1 MLRATCVFALFI
13 AGPLFGASIGGSSK
27 TPLPKLTG
35 PIPVTADSYPFM
47 AANRLLEPID
57 LKKAGYV
64 EEEFI
69 VSGTANVYDWAADGS
84 LTVKIPNAPYTTRI
98 LVRRPAN
105 PARFS
110 GQAVVELLNS
120 ARRFDWAMMSGYVR
134 ETLMERGDAWVG
146 VTMPGGFGT
155 LAKFNKARYESVAG
169 FPNPDAAETCP
180 AASPQEEGLRWDM
193 LSQVAAALKSD
204 TGLKATHVYMAAQG
218 GDVLTYLRAIE
229 PHATLAN
236 GKPTYDGF
244 LLKGPATAGRIR
256 RCAAAP
262 PQGDA
267 RRDIRNSSVPV
278 IQVVAQ
284 GEAAEDYRRPDSD
297 DPNDRYRLYE
307 VASATHIE
315 KWAYRE
321 LPIMADQLAALGT
334 PGQGT
339 PEWPFS
345 VRCDQ
350 EILLQDYPVLKYIF
364 DGAIVNLENW
374 SAKGVAPPKADRIAL
389 TGMYD
394 QFGIGTGGVRS
405 SYTDVPAAVYYTM
418 TPGPGTCRELGRT
431 VPLSWQRLEA
441 LYGSHAK
448 YAARVSH
455 VVDRMVRDHWITE
468 SDAQR
473 IKAAE

>member
-1 MLRATCVFALFI
+1 M
-13 AGPLFGASIGGSSK
+13 
-27 TPLPKLTG
+27 
-35 PIPVTADSYPFM
+35 
-47 AANRLLEPID
+47 
-57 LKKAGYV
+57 
-64 EEEFI
+64 
-69 VSGTANVYDWAADGS
+69 
-84 LTVKIPNAPYTTRI
+84 
-98 LVRRPAN
+98 
-105 PARFS
+105 
-110 GQAVVELLNS
+110 VELPNS
-120 ARRFDWAMMSGYVR
+120 ARRFDWAMMSGYLR

-155 LAKFNKARYESVAG
+155 LAKFNKARYESVIG

-180 AASPQEEGLRWDM
+180 ARVASGRRFALGHAQPG
-193 LSQVAAALKSD
+193 AAALKSD
-204 TGLKATHVYMAAQG
+204 TGIKATHVYMAAQG
-218 GDVLTYLRAIE
+218 GDVVTYLRAIE

-244 LLKGPATAGRIR
+244 LLKGPANAGRIR

-262 PQGDA
+262 PKGDA
-267 RRDIRNSSVPV
+267 RLGIRNSAVPV

-284 GEAAEDYRRPDSD
+284 GEVAEDYRRPDSD

-345 VRCDQ
+345 VRCDT

-374 SAKGVAPPKADRIAL
+374 STKGVAPPKADRIAL
-389 TGMYD
+389 SGMFD

-405 SYTDVPAAVYYTM
+405 PYTDVPAAVYYTT

-431 VPLSWQRLEA
+431 VPLDWGRLEA

-448 YAARVSH
+448 YAAKVSQ
-455 VVDRMVRDHWITE
+455 VVDRMVKDHWITE